1 MTPRD
6 EAREAGRLRLGDRV
20 ERVLKAAGVAAAVKA
35 VEKKTGWRCG
45 CGRRRD
51 WLNRW

>member
-6 EAREAGRLRLGDRV
+6 EARESGRLRLGDRL
-20 ERVLKAAGVAAAVKA
+20 EKVLKAAGVAAAVKV
-35 VEKKTGWRCG
+35 VEKRTGWRCG
-45 CGRRRD
+45 CGARKA

>member
-6 EAREAGRLRLGDRV
+6 EAREAGRLRLGDRL
-20 ERVLKAAGVAAAVKA
+20 ERVLKAAGVAAAVKT

-45 CGRRRD
+45 CGARKA